1 MTLHIRR
8 IKNPFKF
15 LFFPFLPN
23 STFTWIA
30 RLEIVHNSDRFSK
43 TRSYLTSCLGTNSR
57 FCSALANWVR
67 FHVYQNSWLACR
79 AQSLSINISGV
90 LCFNFRYR
98 NWIRNKNKAC
108 GFFASAKKPWGIK
121 TFELPLFQ
129 KSESWSY
136 TVYLH
141 ANSSFF
147 GYLLKCGCAGVWKM
161 RERGNKGQTNEI
173 WSGKKVKKKQNCE
186 GRKRDSQC
194 FCCWILKKDRMHA
207 TWIKNFD
214 NPSRTT
220 CSSAAVKSL
229 KCAKLVSAAGGSNRE
244 LSKYAQYAESP

>member
-1 MTLHIRR
+1 M
-8 IKNPFKF
+8 
-15 LFFPFLPN
+15 FFPFLPN

-43 TRSYLTSCLGTNSR
+43 TRSNLTSCLGTNSR

-129 KSESWSY
+129 KSELMK
-136 TVYLH
+136 LH
-141 ANSSFF
+141 RVSSCQFF
-147 GYLLKCGCAGVWKM
+147 VFWIFTKM
-161 RERGNKGQTNEI
+161 RVRGGVED
-173 WSGKKVKKKQNCE
+173 E
-186 GRKRDSQC
+186 RKREQRANQRN
-194 FCCWILKKDRMHA
+194 LERKK
-207 TWIKNFD
+207 
-214 NPSRTT
+214 
-220 CSSAAVKSL
+220 
-229 KCAKLVSAAGGSNRE
+229 G
-244 LSKYAQYAESP
+244 

>member
-43 TRSYLTSCLGTNSR
+43 TRSNLTSCLGTNSR

-108 GFFASAKKPWGIK
+108 GFFCISKKTMRNKNIWAAALSKVRIMK
-121 TFELPLFQ
+121 
-129 KSESWSY
+129 
-136 TVYLH
+136 LH
-141 ANSSFF
+141 RVSSCQFF
-147 GYLLKCGCAGVWKM
+147 VFWIFTKM
-161 RERGNKGQTNEI
+161 RVRGGVEDEGKREQRANQRNLEWKKG
-173 WSGKKVKKKQNCE
+173 
-186 GRKRDSQC
+186 
-194 FCCWILKKDRMHA
+194 
-207 TWIKNFD
+207 
-214 NPSRTT
+214 
-220 CSSAAVKSL
+220 
-229 KCAKLVSAAGGSNRE
+229 
-244 LSKYAQYAESP
+244 

>member
-1 MTLHIRR
+1 M
-8 IKNPFKF
+8 
-15 LFFPFLPN
+15 FFPFLPN

-30 RLEIVHNSDRFSK
+30 RLEIVHNSDCFSK
-43 TRSYLTSCLGTNSR
+43 TRSNLTSCLGTNSR

-129 KSESWSY
+129 KSELMK
-136 TVYLH
+136 LH
-141 ANSSFF
+141 RVSSCQFF
-147 GYLLKCGCAGVWKM
+147 VFWIFTKM
-161 RERGNKGQTNEI
+161 RVRGGVED
-173 WSGKKVKKKQNCE
+173 E
-186 GRKRDSQC
+186 RKREQRANQRNLE
-194 FCCWILKKDRMHA
+194 WKK
-207 TWIKNFD
+207 
-214 NPSRTT
+214 
-220 CSSAAVKSL
+220 
-229 KCAKLVSAAGGSNRE
+229 G
-244 LSKYAQYAESP
+244 